1 MGGKADMAFENVV
14 YPAFI
19 RLEEES
25 FGVHFP
31 TLLPDYGWEVC
42 LSSGSTK
49 EEAIQK
55 AKKALAYLLAG
66 ALYDNEDLPSQAL
79 IPANLVTEEMEL
91 VFIKTSYS
99 DYAKEIEEHL
109 PRRHWHIYF
118 NRDEKSNFQAVAYKN
133 KQGFWDVKIDGDL
146 PVKIEQKKLLQLCPT
161 YPVVCTVRRRAEAEE
176 LFDSFVLRLEEL

>member
-1 MGGKADMAFENVV
+1 MTFENVV

-19 RLEEES
+19 KREEEG
-25 FGVHFP
+25 FGIHFP
-31 TLLPDYGWEVC
+31 TLLPKYGWEFSLC
-42 LSSGSTK
+42 SGHTK
-49 EEAIQK
+49 KEAVQN
-55 AKKALAYLLAG
+55 AEKALAYLLAG
-66 ALYDNEDLPSQAL
+66 ALYDNEDLPSQAP
-79 IPANLVTEEMEL
+79 IPSELVTEEMEL
-91 VFIKTSYS
+91 ISIKTSYS

>member
-19 RLEEES
+19 RQEEES

-49 EEAIQK
+49 EEAIQN

-66 ALYDNEDLPSQAL
+66 ALYDNEDLPSQAP
-79 IPANLVTEEMEL
+79 IPANLVKEEMEL

-99 DYAKEIEEHL
+99 DYAKEIEDHL
-109 PRRHWHIYF
+109 PGRHWHIYF
-118 NRDEKSNFQAVAYKN
+118 KRDEQSEFRAVAYKN
-133 KQGFWDVKIDGDL
+133 KLGFWDVKVDGDL
-146 PVKIEQKKLLQLCPT
+146 PIKIKKEKLLRLCPT
-161 YPVVCTVRRRAEAEE
+161 YPEICKAQRRVEAEE
-176 LFDSFVLRLEEL
+176 AFDSFVIKVKEI

>member
-19 RLEEES
+19 RQEEES

-49 EEAIQK
+49 EEAIQN

-66 ALYDNEDLPSQAL
+66 ALYDNEDLPSQAP

-91 VFIKTSYS
+91 VFIK
-99 DYAKEIEEHL
+99 HL
-109 PRRHWHIYF
+109 IVIMRRKLRIIYLDVIGISILKVMSKVNFEPLHIRI
-118 NRDEKSNFQAVAYKN
+118 N
-133 KQGFWDVKIDGDL
+133 
-146 PVKIEQKKLLQLCPT
+146 
-161 YPVVCTVRRRAEAEE
+161 
-176 LFDSFVLRLEEL
+176 